1 MNHLILK
8 SKPGKKA
15 FDKSDAFLLFFFCSP
30 FLLHTQ
36 SIVPGYEKYGTL
48 LRFQIENGM
57 FPDSLRS
64 NGHGYDGTNY
74 PYQGHYDDNSVFV
87 FIPDYFKA
95 GKKTDIV
102 VHFHGW
108 YNNLDSV
115 VKTYQLIEQ
124 FHAAG
129 RNAILILPQ
138 GPKNA
143 PDSYGGKLEQ
153 AGVFRLFLGEVLT
166 TLTSRK
172 IVGQTTIGNVV
183 ISGHSGA
190 YRVMAHIL
198 LHGGVPVQE
207 VYLFDGLYGQL
218 EKYGHWLSNNKGRFI
233 NIYTADG
240 GTFEDTQDFMTDLR
254 GWGIPFLAAEESG
267 VNEDLLKKQRILMI
281 YTSLSHNEVI
291 HVQSNFYKY
300 LTTSFCLKKG

>member
-1 MNHLILK
+1 MARFR
-8 SKPGKKA
+8 SEERVV
-15 FDKSDAFLLFFFCSP
+15 FLPFLFFFCSP

-36 SIVPGYEKYGTL
+36 SIVQGYEKYGTL

-64 NGHGYDGTNY
+64 NGHEYDGTSY

-87 FIPDYFKA
+87 FIPDYFNA
-95 GKKTDIV
+95 RQKTDIV

-143 PDSYGGKLEQ
+143 PDSYGGKLEK

-166 TLTSRK
+166 GLTGRK

-218 EKYGHWLSNNKGRFI
+218 EKYGHWLSQAKGRFI

-240 GTFEDTQDFMTDLR
+240 GTFEDTQDFMTDLK
-254 GWGIPFLAAEESG
+254 GWNIPFLATEESG
-267 VNEDLLKKQRILMI
+267 VNDELLKKHRILMI

-291 HVQSNFYKY
+291 HVHQYFYKY
-300 LTTSFCLKKG
+300 LATSFCLKKRYHFGTMI